1 MEAEELRRKKHQEE
15 IEKDQYREN
24 VRINMVKM
32 EEQRKKQINDKRN
45 AQDYKL
51 MTVQQRKE
59 AELRYRKELEYLKR
73 RDRQETVE
81 RIARI

>member
-32 EEQRKKQINDKRN
+32 EE
-45 AQDYKL
+45 
-51 MTVQQRKE
+51 
-59 AELRYRKELEYLKR
+59 
-73 RDRQETVE
+73 
-81 RIARI
+81 